1 MKLDNVYKVSST
13 GPGGRGVCV
22 CVTQILIFFLFEL
35 RKTVLVMGLIQTKG
49 TTMVL
54 STAFSGMGLNREF
67 LLICLLQRLVSEIL
81 RAFGLIDKVQV

>member
-1 MKLDNVYKVSST
+1 
-13 GPGGRGVCV
+13 
-22 CVTQILIFFLFEL
+22 
-35 RKTVLVMGLIQTKG
+35 MGLIQTKG